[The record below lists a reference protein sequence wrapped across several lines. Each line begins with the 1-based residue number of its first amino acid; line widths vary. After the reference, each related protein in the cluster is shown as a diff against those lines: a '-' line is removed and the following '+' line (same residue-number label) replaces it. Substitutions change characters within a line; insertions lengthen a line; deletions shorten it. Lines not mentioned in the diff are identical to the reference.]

1 MSGEDVGGDQNVD
14 EDLVMI
20 TTFWEHWGTGGT
32 EHVEN
37 RKMRNQSV
45 DDDATEMNQDVS
57 VSVTQVAAKVCG
69 SVL

>member
-32 EHVEN
+32 EQCVSHPGGG
-37 RKMRNQSV
+37 KSV
-45 DDDATEMNQDVS
+45 W
-57 VSVTQVAAKVCG
+57 
-69 SVL
+69 